1 MSRLH
6 RARARMFSRSGKRS
20 GIELSHS
27 ADYWPLTIIPSTS
40 APKRS
45 LRGWMIVSALVALG
59 AAVAL
64 ARQQGIPA
72 W

>member
-1 MSRLH
+1 MNRLH
-6 RARARMFSRSGKRS
+6 RGRARMFSSSGKRS

-40 APKRS
+40 TPKRS
-45 LRGWMIVSALVALG
+45 VRGWMIVSALLALG
-59 AAVAL
+59 AAVVL